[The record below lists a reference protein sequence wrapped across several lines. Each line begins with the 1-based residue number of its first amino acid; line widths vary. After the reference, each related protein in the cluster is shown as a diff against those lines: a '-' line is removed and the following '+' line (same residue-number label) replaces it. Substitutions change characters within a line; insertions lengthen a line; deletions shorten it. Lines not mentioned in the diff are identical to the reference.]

1 MQVGYPAYGA
11 PPGQQGGAPLNS
23 PFGGQPPQQGQVRSS
38 PFAGGAAGAGGFAPP
53 GGAFPPPPPAAGGA
67 PLNSPFGGE
76 PPPQAGVRS
85 SPFAGGAGAGGF
97 APPPTTG
104 AAFPPPP
111 TSAATSAGSSGGFA
125 PPPTVGAFP
134 APPPTTGGA
143 CGVAAGGFVPPG
155 QDHRQD
161 EKLLNEHI
169 TVSNSP
175 AAFMRA
181 TVSKFPSSV
190 SGKQK
195 LNMPLG
201 LILQPL
207 APVQEEVPSINF
219 GAVGT
224 IVRCKTCRSYINP
237 FVQWQSNGRQWTC
250 NLCGLSQAT
259 PDTYYSSLDETG
271 KRMDR
276 HARQELSKGAVEY
289 IAPGEYMVRPP
300 QPPVFL
306 FLIDV
311 SYTAVATGMLD
322 TVVTGIKEA
331 IQSGCMPGGERMQ
344 MGIITYD
351 SVLHFYN
358 LNSSLSQPQMLV
370 VSDLE
375 DMFLPLANDI
385 LVSAPEGEAAIL
397 NLLDSLPAI
406 FADTKVN
413 ESCLGSAVRGAFMA
427 MKNIGGKMM
436 VFSSVIPS
444 LGSHALKSTRDNPRL
459 LNTDR
464 EVELLRPVNDEFKE
478 LAKELAGVQITV
490 ELFLAT
496 QAYVDM
502 ASLAPLAKY
511 TAGDIHWYP
520 QFTAQTQGMKL
531 RSEIMHVLTRYMGWE
546 AVMRIRVSR
555 GWKITNTFGH
565 FFVRGSDLLVVPN
578 CHSDQTF
585 AITMDMEENV
595 TPDPVLCV
603 QSALLYT
610 NSDGERRIRVH
621 TWAALTTQNFSDI
634 VNSVDVQATAAI
646 LANLALENSVKPQS
660 TLAEGR
666 NSLHRQCQQ
675 IVSMSN
681 MMSSEALQFLPL
693 YIMGM
698 LKSTAFRATND
709 ISADYR
715 TYLWMRMET
724 LSVSQLAAFFYP
736 RMMALHNMPDTCGVP
751 DEYGQSTMPDMLNLT
766 NESLTQDGIFLLEDG
781 ESILL
786 WVGRGAQP
794 GFLSGVF
801 GARSFDELDPQTAE
815 NMIGNTGDATSTR
828 VANVIRQVRVERS
841 VPYLQLHILRQGDP
855 KEARFFASL
864 IEDRTHGLQSTYTE
878 FLQRMGYRPQ
888 QAAPARG

>member
-1 MQVGYPAYGA
+1 MQGGYPGYSPA
-11 PPGQQGGAPLNS
+11 GQQGGAPLSS
-23 PFGGQPPQQGQVRSS
+23 PFGAGPAAGGGQVRSS
-38 PFAGGAAGAGGFAPP
+38 PFAGGGGGGGGPPQSSPFPGA
-53 GGAFPPPPPAAGGA
+53 PPPAAGGA
-67 PLNSPFGGE
+67 
-76 PPPQAGVRS
+76 AV
-85 SPFAGGAGAGGF
+85 
-97 APPPTTG
+97 
-104 AAFPPPP
+104 PPPP
-111 TSAATSAGSSGGFA
+111 TADQLRNQQQAQQFQQQQPFQQNQQFQQQQQQQQQPFQQGFQQTGPTSGAAANPF
-125 PPPTVGAFP
+125 
-134 APPPTTGGA
+134 
-143 CGVAAGGFVPPG
+143 AAGGAIQQDASMHGGGAGGVAPGGGYGYMPKAGG
-155 QDHRQD
+155 QDANLAAFQK
-161 EKLLNEHI
+161 EVE
-169 TVSNSP
+169 VANSP

-181 TVSKFPSSV
+181 TVSRFPNSI

-201 LILQPL
+201 LVLQPL
-207 APVQEEVPSINF
+207 APVTEEVPSVNF

-224 IVRCKTCRSYINP
+224 IVRCKSCRSYINP
-237 FVQWQSNGRQWTC
+237 FVQWQANGRQWTC
-250 NLCGLSQAT
+250 NLCGLAQAT

-276 HARQELSKGAVEY
+276 HVRPELSKGAVEY

-311 SYTAVATGMLD
+311 SYTAVATGLLD
-322 TVVTGIKEA
+322 TVVTGIKET
-331 IQSGCMPGGERMQ
+331 IQSACMPGGERMQ

-351 SVLHFYN
+351 STLHFYN

-370 VSDLE
+370 VSDL
-375 DMFLPLANDI
+375 DDIFLPLANDI
-385 LVSAPEGEAAIL
+385 LVSAPEGEAAIV
-397 NLLDSLPAI
+397 NLLDSLPSI
-406 FADTKVN
+406 FAETKVN

-427 MKNIGGKMM
+427 MKNIGGKLL
-436 VFSSVIPS
+436 VFSSVISS
-444 LGSHALKSTRDNPRL
+444 LGNHALKSTRDNPRL

-464 EVELLRPVNDEFKE
+464 EVELLRPVNDDFKE
-478 LAKELAGVQITV
+478 LAKELAGAQITV
-490 ELFLAT
+490 ELFMAA
-496 QAYVDM
+496 QAYVDL
-502 ASLAPLAKY
+502 ASLASLAKY

-531 RSEIMHVLTRYMGWE
+531 RSELMHVLTRYMGWE

-585 AITMDMEENV
+585 AITIDMEENV

-621 TWAALTTQNFSDI
+621 TWAAVTTQNFSEI
-634 VNSVDVQATAAI
+634 INSVDVQATAAI
-646 LANLALENSVKPQS
+646 LANMALENSLKPQS

-666 NSLHRQCQQ
+666 NFLHRQCQQ

-681 MMSSEALQFLPL
+681 MTSSEALQFLPL

-709 ISADYR
+709 IPADYR

-736 RMMALHNMPDTCGVP
+736 RMMGLHQMPETCGVP

-766 NESLTQDGIFLLEDG
+766 SESLAQDGVFLLEDG
-781 ESILL
+781 ESILM
-786 WVGRGAQP
+786 WIGRGVQP
-794 GFLSGVF
+794 NFLSGVF
-801 GARSFDELDPQTAE
+801 GVRSFEDLDPLAAE
-815 NMIGNTGDATSTR
+815 GMIGNTGDATSTR
-828 VANVIRQVRVERS
+828 IANVIRQVRLERS
-841 VPYLQLHILRQGDP
+841 VPYLQLHIIRQGDP
-855 KEARFFASL
+855 KEGRFFSCL
-864 IEDRTHGLQSTYTE
+864 IEDRTHGLQSTYME

-888 QAAPARG
+888 Q